1 VLGGNGEYLKS
12 LQRQFAR
19 AFMKPFI
26 DYYAILGISPK
37 ATTIEIKTAFK
48 NQSLKW
54 HPDRNRGT
62 DTTNK
67 MQEINEAN
75 RILSNNVL
83 RVKYNREY
91 SRAKK
96 TISTKQNKPT
106 QQAEGKSEPKQS
118 TQSESVK
125 QKVNYSCNL
134 RSDED
139 LIRICVNASNYNL
152 EFINV
157 VLCELYKRNYTL
169 ETILERIKPE
179 PQNVKEEVPQSNLW
193 SNWFIKC
200 FSIYSPA
207 ISLINHWWRKL
218 LN

>member
-1 VLGGNGEYLKS
+1 
-12 LQRQFAR
+12 
-19 AFMKPFI
+19 MKPFI
-26 DYYAILGISPK
+26 DYYAILGISLN
-37 ATTIEIKTAFK
+37 ATTIEIKSAFK
-48 NQSLKW
+48 TKSLKW

-62 DTTNK
+62 DTTKK
-67 MQEINEAN
+67 MQDINEAN
-75 RILSNNVL
+75 RILSDKVL

-91 SRAKK
+91 NRPKESPL
-96 TISTKQNKPT
+96 TKQKKPAA
-106 QQAEGKSEPKQS
+106 QSEEKSKPKPS
-118 TQSESVK
+118 TPSESVN

-139 LIRICVNASNYNL
+139 LIRICANASNYNL

-157 VLCELYKRNYTL
+157 VLDELYKRNYSL

-179 PQNVKEEVPQSNLW
+179 PQPTVKEEVPQSSLW

-207 ISLINHWWRKL
+207 LSLINRLWKKL
-218 LN
+218 LY